1 MARNRLA
8 SRGGFCPCIGGIRFW
23 SCCPGSHLCFAPVMA
38 DIPTIKAVFSA
49 AALVL
54 TFFLFYIYIR
64 SILRDEVRPHVFSW
78 MIWAAGTVIV
88 FFAQLSDGAGIG
100 AWPIG
105 ISGVI
110 TFLVAILALTR
121 SADKSIVPMDWVFLG
136 LALSALPLWFATSNP
151 FLAVLVLT
159 IVDLLGFGPSVR
171 KSWFL
176 PYEENAQFFAL
187 GAVRNGFV
195 VVALENYSWTTVLF
209 PAAIGIACFM
219 FFAVILMRRQVVPR
233 PATPSQSG

>member
-1 MARNRLA
+1 ME
-8 SRGGFCPCIGGIRFW
+8 
-23 SCCPGSHLCFAPVMA
+23 
-38 DIPTIKAVFSA
+38 DIPTIKTVFSA
-49 AALVL
+49 AALLL

-110 TFLVAILALTR
+110 TFLVAVLALTR
-121 SADKSIVPMDWVFLG
+121 SADKSIVLMDWVFLI

-171 KSWFL
+171 KSWVL

-209 PAAIGIACFM
+209 PAAVGLACFL
-219 FFAVILMRRQVVPR
+219 FFAVILIRRQVVPQ
-233 PATPSQSG
+233 PVTSSQNG